1 MTYPQQGYGQG
12 APAGAQG
19 TAGGWS
25 QPAPQSS
32 PQPYGYAQ
40 QYPYAQAPAPR
51 RRPGIDPR
59 ITYTGALATALGVAG
74 FFFGFGALGDEGG
87 EAISLFEA
95 GMVLYPLLLL
105 LGGLTALAAV
115 WTRNTFGLAVA
126 IIVPLAT
133 SMTMLANL
141 QGVGDFSVIGWGYW
155 MIFSLGWVMAA
166 LSLSTLL
173 LALGRI
179 GAPRQPGYAR
189 GAQQPVYPQ
198 QMTGY
203 PYPAPAQQTAPA
215 PGAEETVSP
224 DRAGEQWN
232 PQTGAQNPPTQ
243 TLPAQ
248 TPQNSAPQSP
258 TPQDPASQEPS
269 QQPQPPQQP
278 PAGY

>member
-12 APAGAQG
+12 APTGAQSV
-19 TAGGWS
+19 TGGWS
-25 QPAPQSS
+25 AAVPQPQPSPAPH
-32 PQPYGYAQ
+32 PYGYPQ
-40 QYPYAQAPAPR
+40 QYPYAPAPAAQR
-51 RRPGIDPR
+51 RTGIDPR

-87 EAISLFEA
+87 EAVSLFEA

-126 IIVPLAT
+126 IIVPLAA

-166 LSLSTLL
+166 LSLCTLL

-189 GAQQPVYPQ
+189 RPQQPVYPQ
-198 QMTGY
+198 QMPGY
-203 PYPAPAQQTAPA
+203 PVPAAAPQTAPA
-215 PGAEETVSP
+215 PGAGETGSA
-224 DRAGEQWN
+224 DQAGEQWS
-232 PQTGAQNPPTQ
+232 PQPGAQNPPTQ
-243 TLPAQ
+243 TLPTQGPAPQNPPAQDPSAQ
-248 TPQNSAPQSP
+248 TPPH
-258 TPQDPASQEPS
+258 
-269 QQPQPPQQP
+269 QP